1 MTRCLVVQ
9 RIHPA
14 GLAVLEAAGIDVVMP
29 LDDTPEAVL
38 RRMPM
43 VSAAITR
50 NKGLSTEAIAAA
62 TGLKVIGVHGT
73 GTDAVPVAEATRR
86 GIVVFNTPGRNDRS
100 VAEHAIGLV
109 LAVTKGIVAGDAA
122 VRGGDPGFRD
132 RVRLTEIEG
141 LNLGIVGYGSIGR
154 LTARLGAALG
164 LSVTVWSRS
173 VDDAELRA
181 LGFGRARTLH
191 HLLAA
196 ADVVSLHL
204 PLTPETRGLIGVA
217 ELGLMKPGAVIVN
230 TARGALVDEAALAS
244 ALTDGRIGGAG
255 LDVFAAEPLP
265 AGSPLLAC
273 PNLVLTP
280 HLAGSA
286 SAALERTA
294 IAVAT
299 DIVGVLQGQR
309 PANVVNPSVYEALP

>member
-29 LDDTPEAVL
+29 LDDTPDAVL
-38 RRMPM
+38 RRMPT

-50 NKGLSTEAIAAA
+50 NKGLSIEAIAAA
-62 TGLKVIGVHGT
+62 PGLQVIGVHGT

-109 LAVTKGIVAGDAA
+109 LALTKGIVAGDAA
-122 VRGGDPGFRD
+122 VRRCDTGFRD
-132 RVRLTEIEG
+132 RVRLTEIDG
-141 LNLGIVGYGSIGR
+141 LNLGIVGFGSIGR

-164 LSVTVWSRS
+164 LTVTVWSRS
-173 VDDAELRA
+173 ADEGELRA
-181 LGFGRARTLH
+181 LGFGRARHLR

-196 ADVVSLHL
+196 ADV
-204 PLTPETRGLIGVA
+204 
-217 ELGLMKPGAVIVN
+217 KPGAVIVN
-230 TARGALVDEAALAS
+230 TARGALIDEAALAA
-244 ALTDGRIGGAG
+244 ALAEGRIAGAG
-255 LDVFAAEPLP
+255 LDVFAVEPLP
-265 AGSPLLAC
+265 AGSPLLSC

-286 SAALERTA
+286 TAALERTA

-299 DIVGVLQGQR
+299 DIVGVLQGRR
-309 PANVVNPSVYEALP
+309 PGHVVNPSGDEARP